1 MKRLF
6 ILMIA
11 VAVLAS
17 IAAAQTQ
24 NPDTRYIN
32 SSFARISYIAGNTYI
47 QRAQDLGYEEGEL
60 NAPVSEGDRI
70 GTTDGRAEIS
80 LGKRNYVRLDQ
91 NTKIDFAALP
101 RRDSVLIRLR
111 QWAGHMYLV
120 VGTLETEKSIEILTD
135 DATFYI
141 LDKGLYRID
150 IRENGETEILVFQG
164 LVEAAGADGSM
175 LVKNAQRISLTDG
188 RFRGRPSSFFAAAA
202 EDSFDRFNSGRNA
215 ILQRSIGRGNLSG
228 DLSEYASELDE
239 NGDWIDMPEYG
250 NVWVPRG
257 LGSDW
262 RPYSFGRWMWLP
274 LAGWCWVPYESW
286 GWAPFHYGRW
296 QWGMGYGWYWIP
308 MNVWGPAWVDWWWGP
323 EYWGWAPLSYW
334 GYPGILINNVYYGRN
349 WRGDYP
355 FNSRA
360 LTAIRK
366 DQLQAKNVQKIALS
380 ADALK
385 GVSKITMTNRMPDVR
400 PTPHARISVEPM
412 EGGRV
417 ILRNGGEGT
426 AVGTTPDTSG
436 RRISREGESNTTA
449 RTGEAGPGNRT
460 VDTRKVGETGNAG
473 SSTGSNK
480 SGNTQGNAGTRVIDT
495 KKGEESKGTPPP
507 ANTANTGER
516 KIRKKEGDPA
526 GSGSDSGEMRS
537 YAPNRELGYPS
548 SGSITRKTASNGR
561 SSSPSIPTNIF
572 RLITGNTGSGNT
584 SRSGSTVS
592 RGSSGSSGSSSSRS
606 TVSRSSSS
614 SGRSATSS
622 RSTSSSSSSRSSGSS
637 SRSSGGSSGGSVRK
651 K

>member
-6 ILMIA
+6 LLMIA
-11 VAVLAS
+11 AAVVAP

-24 NPDTRYIN
+24 NQNTRYIN
-32 SSFARISYIAGNTYI
+32 SSFARISLITGNTFI

-70 GTTDGRAEIS
+70 GTTDGRVEIS

-111 QWAGHMYLV
+111 QWAGHLYLV
-120 VGTLETEKSIEILTD
+120 AGTLEKEKSIEILTD

-150 IRENGETEILVFQG
+150 IRESGETEILVFQG

-175 LVKNAQRISLTDG
+175 LVKNAQRISLSDG
-188 RFRGRPSSFFAAAA
+188 RFQGRPSSFFAAAA
-202 EDSFDRFNSGRNA
+202 EDSFDRFNSGRNS
-215 ILQRSIGRGNLSG
+215 IVQRSNSRGYLSD

-239 NGDWIDMPEYG
+239 NGDWVDMPEYG

-262 RPYSFGRWMWLP
+262 RPYSSGRWMWLP
-274 LAGWCWVPYESW
+274 MAGWCWVPYESW

-334 GYPGILINNVYYGRN
+334 GYPGILVNNAYYGRG
-349 WRGDYP
+349 WQGDYP
-355 FNSRA
+355 YNSRA

-366 DQLQAKNVQKIALS
+366 DQLQAKNIQKVALS
-380 ADALK
+380 ADALR
-385 GVSKITMTNRMPDVR
+385 GASKINMTNQMPNVR

-412 EGGRV
+412 DGGRV

-426 AVGTTPDTSG
+426 AVGTTPGTSG
-436 RRISREGESNTTA
+436 RQISREGESNTT
-449 RTGEAGPGNRT
+449 
-460 VDTRKVGETGNAG
+460 TRKGGETGNAG
-473 SSTGSNK
+473 STAGTIK
-480 SGNTQGNAGTRVIDT
+480 SGDTQGNAGGRVIDA
-495 KKGEESKGTPPP
+495 KKGEESKRTPPP
-507 ANTANTGER
+507 ANTGER

-526 GSGSDSGEMRS
+526 GSGSGEMRS

-548 SGSITRKTASNGR
+548 SASITRATASSGR
-561 SSSPSIPTNIF
+561 NSSASIPDNIF
-572 RLITGNTGSGNT
+572 RRVTGNSSSNNT
-584 SRSGSTVS
+584 SRSGSSVS
-592 RGSSGSSGSSSSRS
+592 RGSSGSSGSSSRG
-606 TVSRSSSS
+606 TVSRGSSSSSGSSS
-614 SGRSATSS
+614 SGRSSS
-622 RSTSSSSSSRSSGSS
+622 GSSSSRSGGSSSGSS
-637 SRSSGGSSGGSVRK
+637 RGSSGGSVRK